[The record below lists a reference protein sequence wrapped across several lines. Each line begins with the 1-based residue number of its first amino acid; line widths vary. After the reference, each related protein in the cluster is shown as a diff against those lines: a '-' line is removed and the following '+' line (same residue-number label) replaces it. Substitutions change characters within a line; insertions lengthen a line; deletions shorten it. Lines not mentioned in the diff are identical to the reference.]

1 MMINVTFR
9 KLSAQSLVFK
19 SRPLVNVSQSSY
31 TIEHSVQASIRFPH
45 FRNDSIRDEL
55 FVCLNKSMSPFLNCQ
70 LPSMSDT
77 RDDFL
82 IWSTAEIVFR
92 RGLLRAGT
100 YILTENV
107 LYRKFRKEEN

>member
-1 MMINVTFR
+1 
-9 KLSAQSLVFK
+9 
-19 SRPLVNVSQSSY
+19 
-31 TIEHSVQASIRFPH
+31 
-45 FRNDSIRDEL
+45 
-55 FVCLNKSMSPFLNCQ
+55 MSPFLNCQ